1 MQFNII
7 QKLKQQLLSSKPS
20 GKIAKKAFECNCS
33 GELESLR
40 GTLKLQ
46 QYQADVSD
54 GWATYFINKDG
65 SGRKVTAWGAKNF
78 PKNTFSELLK
88 TAQEMQYKNNSRVL
102 SDENARELIKNIE
115 EKIISDSQNM

>member
-7 QKLKQQLLSSKPS
+7 QKLKQQLLSSRPS
-20 GKIAKKAFECNCS
+20 GKIAKKTFNCNYS

-46 QYQADVSD
+46 QHQAGVSD
-54 GWATYFINKDG
+54 GWTTYFINKDG

-78 PKNTFSELLK
+78 PKDTFSELLK
-88 TAQEMQYKNNSRVL
+88 KAQEMRSKNSAKILNS
-102 SDENARELIKNIE
+102 ENAQTLIE
-115 EKIISDSQNM
+115 EFENKISSNNL

>member
-7 QKLKQQLLSSKPS
+7 EKLKQQFLLPKTPE
-20 GKIAKKAFECNCS
+20 KITKKVLGYNCS
-33 GELESLR
+33 AELESLR

-46 QYQADVSD
+46 QHQAGVSD
-54 GWATYFINKDG
+54 GWTTYFVNRDG

-88 TAQEMQYKNNSRVL
+88 TAQEMRSKNSAKILNS
-102 SDENARELIKNIE
+102 ENAQTLIKEFEN
-115 EKIISDSQNM
+115 KISSNNL